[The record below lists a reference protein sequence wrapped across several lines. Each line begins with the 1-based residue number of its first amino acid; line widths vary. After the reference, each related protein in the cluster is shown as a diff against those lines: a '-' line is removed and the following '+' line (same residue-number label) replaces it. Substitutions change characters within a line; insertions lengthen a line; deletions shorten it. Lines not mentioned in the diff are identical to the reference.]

1 MPHKSPGHKA
11 LLSSGLDTKRRMS
24 LNFAIDDMFRNDI
37 SMDLF
42 IETITGQTDEP
53 GPDANDGKTNA
64 FFN

>member
-1 MPHKSPGHKA
+1 
-11 LLSSGLDTKRRMS
+11 MS
-24 LNFAIDDMFRNDI
+24 LNFAIDDMFRDDI